1 MAAEMSLVRQMFCR
15 AFFADETTNTQQQ
28 IHVLSL
34 LRSLHVLADCDFK
47 LCKNRSAPPRGA

>member
-1 MAAEMSLVRQMFCR
+1 MSFSGWFAYHEYFLKQMGSAHRQF
-15 AFFADETTNTQQQ
+15 
-28 IHVLSL
+28 HVLSL

>member
-1 MAAEMSLVRQMFCR
+1 MAAEMQKSPGLSGLFLQ
-15 AFFADETTNTQQQ
+15 TINTQQQ

-34 LRSLHVLADCDFK
+34 LRSLHVLAECDFK